1 LHRFGS
7 WKYFTSEEITLQ
19 KHEVIVTTKKKT
31 FQPSEIQIEKH
42 IKRNGLLCDNPPQMN
57 VKLNFS
63 VSSILRGI
71 NTESDS
77 KTCAPISISGGATD
91 SAVWQR
97 WGVPVIH
104 ADDVRGRDAES

>member
-19 KHEVIVTTKKKT
+19 KHEIIVTKKKKA
-31 FQPSEIQIEKH
+31 FQPLEIQIEKH
-42 IKRNGLLCDNPPQMN
+42 IKRKGLLCDNPPQMN

-71 NTESDS
+71 NTESGS

-91 SAVWQR
+91 SAVLER